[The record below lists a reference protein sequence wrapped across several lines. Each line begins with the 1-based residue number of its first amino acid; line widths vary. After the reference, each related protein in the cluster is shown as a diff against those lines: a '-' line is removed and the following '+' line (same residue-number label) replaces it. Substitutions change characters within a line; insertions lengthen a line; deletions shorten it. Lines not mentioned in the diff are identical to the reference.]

1 MKVEVDLDEDV
12 VNALKVHSDLLEVP
26 LETVCKFILEEYT
39 RNKGGY
45 IFYGTAPKGG
55 KIVLLQW
62 PYITGQIILSAE
74 ELEKLAR

>member
-1 MKVEVDLDEDV
+1 MKVEVELDDDAVKVLKSHAEVLDV
-12 VNALKVHSDLLEVP
+12 S

-45 IFYGTAPKGG
+45 VFYGVAPKGG
-55 KIVLLQW
+55 KIFLIQW

-74 ELEKLAR
+74 ELAKLSR

>member
-12 VNALKVHSDLLEVP
+12 VNALKVHSDLLEMP
-26 LETVCKFILEEYT
+26 LETVCKFILEEYS

-55 KIVLLQW
+55 KIVLIQW

>member
-1 MKVEVDLDEDV
+1 MKVEVELDEDAV
-12 VNALKVHSDLLEVP
+12 KVLKSHSEILDVP

-45 IFYGTAPKGG
+45 VFYGSAPKSG
-55 KIVLLQW
+55 KIFLIQW
-62 PYITGQIILSAE
+62 PYITGQIVLSAE

>member
-12 VNALKVHSDLLEVP
+12 VNALKVHSDLLEMP

-55 KIVLLQW
+55 KIVLIQW

>member
-12 VNALKVHSDLLEVP
+12 VNALKVHSDLLEMP

-55 KIVLLQW
+55 KIVLIQW

-74 ELEKLAR
+74 ELEKFAR

>member
-12 VNALKVHSDLLEVP
+12 VNALKVHSDLLEMP

-55 KIVLLQW
+55 KIVLIQW
-62 PYITGQIILSAE
+62 PYITGQIILSTE

>member
-12 VNALKVHSDLLEVP
+12 VNALKVHSDLLEMP

-55 KIVLLQW
+55 KIVLIQW
-62 PYITGQIILSAE
+62 PYITGQIILSPE
-74 ELEKLAR
+74 ELEKLVR